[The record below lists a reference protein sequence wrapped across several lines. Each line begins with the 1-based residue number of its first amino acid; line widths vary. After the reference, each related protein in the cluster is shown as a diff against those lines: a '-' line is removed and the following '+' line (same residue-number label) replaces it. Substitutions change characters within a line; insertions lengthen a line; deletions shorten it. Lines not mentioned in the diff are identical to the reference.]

1 MSLMPKGNFLEKLVP
16 ILLVASIGLAFAV
29 GMLWKKVQNLEG
41 GSNTK
46 VVGAGAAE
54 ANKPQAVQAQTA
66 TKGVASVNDDPKLV
80 DK

>member
-1 MSLMPKGNFLEKLVP
+1 MTIRDKGGLLEKLVP

-29 GMLWKKVQNLEG
+29 GMLWQKVQNLEG

-54 ANKPQAVQAQTA
+54 ANNPQAAQ
-66 TKGVASVNDDPKLV
+66 GSCFS
-80 DK
+80 